1 VRDWDG
7 RSAEIEAVGAALYI
21 LTSDSPEV
29 LDEAVPKHGLTSA
42 IVPVD
47 RGLWGRWGIANPKRK
62 NLPWPS
68 TVVVAGDG
76 TILDLVTH
84 ENHRERAD
92 PEAVLGRLNDR

>member
-1 VRDWDG
+1 MRDWDG
-7 RSAEIEAVGAALYI
+7 RSAELEAAGAALYI
-21 LTSDSPEV
+21 LTADTRKV
-29 LDEAVPKHGLTSA
+29 LDEAVLKHGLTST

-47 RGLWGRWGIANPKRK
+47 RGLWERWGIANPRRK

-68 TVVVAGDG
+68 TVVVDGEG

-92 PEAVLGRLNDR
+92 PGAVLGRLNER